1 MLHSL
6 KAEKRM
12 GNEISKPKSFE
23 EALKCEEQ
31 ACAFLKEVVKANK
44 QLKVVQAASE
54 GIRGNIEVQETMSK
68 LQARTYMA
76 FTIKIQCSEKL
87 VSFENTLKSNFV
99 RIKKRVEFATFLQS
113 TFLYLIGVYLLVA

>member
-1 MLHSL
+1 MST
-6 KAEKRM
+6 
-12 GNEISKPKSFE
+12 EISKPKSFE

-68 LQARTYMA
+68 LQASTYRDHCA
-76 FTIKIQCSEKL
+76 GHGSQKP
-87 VSFENTLKSNFV
+87 
-99 RIKKRVEFATFLQS
+99 
-113 TFLYLIGVYLLVA
+113 

>member
-1 MLHSL
+1 MSS
-6 KAEKRM
+6 
-12 GNEISKPKSFE
+12 EISKPKSFE

-68 LQARTYMA
+68 MQAMTLQIRFA
-76 FTIKIQCSEKL
+76 EKL
-87 VSFENTLKSNFV
+87 RSFCSHT
-99 RIKKRVEFATFLQS
+99 I
-113 TFLYLIGVYLLVA
+113 

>member
-1 MLHSL
+1 MLVLRNPILLKLPKHLIRFL

-12 GNEISKPKSFE
+12 SSEISKPKSFE

-68 LQARTYMA
+68 MQAMTLQIRFA
-76 FTIKIQCSEKL
+76 EKL
-87 VSFENTLKSNFV
+87 RSFCSHT
-99 RIKKRVEFATFLQS
+99 I
-113 TFLYLIGVYLLVA
+113 

>member
-1 MLHSL
+1 MLHFL

-87 VSFENTLKSNFV
+87 ISFESTLKRNFV
-99 RIKKRVEFATFLQS
+99 RMRKGWNLRHS
-113 TFLYLIGVYLLVA
+113 CNPLLFI

>member
-1 MLHSL
+1 MST
-6 KAEKRM
+6 
-12 GNEISKPKSFE
+12 EISKPKSFE

-68 LQARTYMA
+68 LQASTYRDRKKGVA
-76 FTIKIQCSEKL
+76 
-87 VSFENTLKSNFV
+87 LKSSTV
-99 RIKKRVEFATFLQS
+99 SRTHTKK
-113 TFLYLIGVYLLVA
+113 

>member
-1 MLHSL
+1 MLHFL

-68 LQARTYMA
+68 LQARTIRTYMA

-87 VSFENTLKSNFV
+87 ISFEKHT
-99 RIKKRVEFATFLQS
+99 KK
-113 TFLYLIGVYLLVA
+113 